1 MIRHKTGLVALAVMI
16 ATTLAMP
23 ITAQEQPRQI
33 IVTGEGE
40 VAATPDMAT
49 ITLGVTNEARE
60 AKEAM
65 AATSAAVA
73 EVLERLTSQG
83 IAQKDIQTQ
92 HLSLNPVW
100 SGRGNSGNY
109 ESKITGFTASNMVM
123 VRVRDLATLGTTLD
137 AVISAGA
144 NDFNGLQFDIQEPR
158 PLQDAARQAAV
169 KDALAK
175 AQLLADAAG
184 ITLGPIVAI
193 TEQGGGGARPMMMQT
208 AAMMAEAS
216 VPVAAGELSLS
227 ALVSVVFAIAD

>member
-1 MIRHKTGLVALAVMI
+1 MTGQKTGLLALTLVI
-16 ATTLAMP
+16 ATAFAVPLS
-23 ITAQEQPRQI
+23 AQEQPRQI

-73 EVLERLTSQG
+73 QVLERLG
-83 IAQKDIQTQ
+83 AAGVAQKDVQTQ
-92 HLSLNPVW
+92 RLSLNPVW
-100 SGRGNSGNY
+100 SGRGTSGTY
-109 ESKITGFTASNMVM
+109 ESKITGFSASNTVM
-123 VRVRDLATLGTTLD
+123 VRVRDLEGLGTTLD

-144 NDFNGLQFDIQEPR
+144 NEFNGLQFDVQEPR
-158 PLQDAARQAAV
+158 PLQDAARRAAV

-184 ITLGPIVAI
+184 VTLGPITSI
-193 TEQGGGGARPMMMQT
+193 TEQGGGGPRPMMMQR
-208 AAMMAEAS
+208 AAMAEAS

-227 ALVSVVFAIAD
+227 ASVSVVFAIAD